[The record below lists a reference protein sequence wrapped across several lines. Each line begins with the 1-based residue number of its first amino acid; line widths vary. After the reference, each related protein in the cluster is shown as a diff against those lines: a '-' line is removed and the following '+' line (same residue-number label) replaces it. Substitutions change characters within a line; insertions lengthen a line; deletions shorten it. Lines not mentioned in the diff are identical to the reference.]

1 MALDMDKYADSFR
14 AAVEESRQAAEA
26 AKREAQRT
34 GKRPPMV
41 IWLDDCDL
49 SDEELEEIVE
59 RELEKQRAEETQQ

>member
-1 MALDMDKYADSFR
+1 MALDMDKYAESFR

-26 AKREAQRT
+26 VKREAQRT

-59 RELEKQRAEETQQ
+59 RELEKQRAKETQQ